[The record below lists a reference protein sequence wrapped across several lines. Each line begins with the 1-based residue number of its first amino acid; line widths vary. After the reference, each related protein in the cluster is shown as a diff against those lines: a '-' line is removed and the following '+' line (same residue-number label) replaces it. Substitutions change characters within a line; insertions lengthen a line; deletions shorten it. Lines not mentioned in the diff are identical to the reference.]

1 MFKKL
6 HYKVRGLPTPLAGLA
21 LGIASLGWCL
31 ENALPL
37 AGWGQTTGAVIGLVM
52 IGFLV
57 LRFTAHHD
65 TLWADLKHPVV
76 GSIVPTFAMCLMVV
90 SKTAGHWMPE
100 AGVVLWC
107 AAVLLHLAALGI
119 FVVNRLQE
127 PRLELMV
134 PSWFVP
140 PIGIVVADVTFP
152 EVAVLL
158 PFAKILFWMGAAAYA
173 VLLPLMIYRLF
184 FLPEVPNGAKP
195 TIAILAAPASL
206 LLAGYLTVEK
216 DPSLLLV
223 ALLFGIAILMTVVIY
238 FAFWRLLRLQFSPG
252 YAAFTFPMAIGAT
265 ALYKLSNLVAG
276 FPSALH
282 YAHQIRFL
290 AHVEVTVAAVV
301 ILYVAALYAK
311 NLRGMLDSIDFDKD
325 NTYLDKANSLYD
337 EGMKG
342 YGLHLGTVVPI
353 SNGDLTVGAYY
364 VDGTGE
370 TSKANVEERDFDY
383 MGLAAK
389 YEYRLSKRTSVYLGA
404 GFHKATVDA
413 TAKANNEIEQKV
425 GEVYTGLTHAF

>member
-276 FPSALH
+276 FPGRPSLRAPDPLPRPRRSDGRRRGDPLCGSPLREEPPRH
-282 YAHQIRFL
+282 APEVPRRSLSLQASRPAQTLNQTASRFIRQG
-290 AHVEVTVAAVV
+290 AVFHC
-301 ILYVAALYAK
+301 
-311 NLRGMLDSIDFDKD
+311 S
-325 NTYLDKANSLYD
+325 
-337 EGMKG
+337 
-342 YGLHLGTVVPI
+342 LHLIPRTTFG
-353 SNGDLTVGAYY
+353 
-364 VDGTGE
+364 
-370 TSKANVEERDFDY
+370 
-383 MGLAAK
+383 
-389 YEYRLSKRTSVYLGA
+389 KRRCRS
-404 GFHKATVDA
+404 HKVAH
-413 TAKANNEIEQKV
+413 
-425 GEVYTGLTHAF
+425 G

>member
-1 MFKKL
+1 MSRFKPHIALLVCNILWAMDYPFYNIVLPEYVHPMAMVSGSLIATALLSLIPLAWEKSEKVARTDIRRLIGAALLIGVLRKVFIMYGLSMTSPIDGSIIDTIVPLLVLVVSVLLGMDRFTKL
-6 HYKVRGLPTPLAGLA
+6 KVAGLA

-276 FPSALH
+276 FPGALH

-311 NLRGMLDSIDFDKD
+311 NLRGMLPKF
-325 NTYLDKANSLYD
+325 
-337 EGMKG
+337 
-342 YGLHLGTVVPI
+342 P
-353 SNGDLTVGAYY
+353 
-364 VDGTGE
+364 
-370 TSKANVEERDFDY
+370 
-383 MGLAAK
+383 AA
-389 YEYRLSKRTSVYLGA
+389 A
-404 GFHKATVDA
+404 
-413 TAKANNEIEQKV
+413 
-425 GEVYTGLTHAF
+425 

>member
-1 MFKKL
+1 M
-6 HYKVRGLPTPLAGLA
+6 
-21 LGIASLGWCL
+21 
-31 ENALPL
+31 
-37 AGWGQTTGAVIGLVM
+37 
-52 IGFLV
+52 
-57 LRFTAHHD
+57 
-65 TLWADLKHPVV
+65 
-76 GSIVPTFAMCLMVV
+76 
-90 SKTAGHWMPE
+90 
-100 AGVVLWC
+100 
-107 AAVLLHLAALGI
+107 
-119 FVVNRLQE
+119 
-127 PRLELMV
+127 
-134 PSWFVP
+134 
-140 PIGIVVADVTFP
+140 
-152 EVAVLL
+152 LL

-276 FPSALH
+276 FPGALH

-311 NLRGMLDSIDFDKD
+311 NLRGMLPK
-325 NTYLDKANSLYD
+325 L
-337 EGMKG
+337 
-342 YGLHLGTVVPI
+342 P
-353 SNGDLTVGAYY
+353 
-364 VDGTGE
+364 
-370 TSKANVEERDFDY
+370 
-383 MGLAAK
+383 AA
-389 YEYRLSKRTSVYLGA
+389 A
-404 GFHKATVDA
+404 
-413 TAKANNEIEQKV
+413 
-425 GEVYTGLTHAF
+425 

>member
-173 VLLPLMIYRLF
+173 VLLPLMI
-184 FLPEVPNGAKP
+184 
-195 TIAILAAPASL
+195 
-206 LLAGYLTVEK
+206 
-216 DPSLLLV
+216 
-223 ALLFGIAILMTVVIY
+223 
-238 FAFWRLLRLQFSPG
+238 
-252 YAAFTFPMAIGAT
+252 
-265 ALYKLSNLVAG
+265 
-276 FPSALH
+276 
-282 YAHQIRFL
+282 
-290 AHVEVTVAAVV
+290 
-301 ILYVAALYAK
+301 
-311 NLRGMLDSIDFDKD
+311 
-325 NTYLDKANSLYD
+325 
-337 EGMKG
+337 
-342 YGLHLGTVVPI
+342 
-353 SNGDLTVGAYY
+353 
-364 VDGTGE
+364 
-370 TSKANVEERDFDY
+370 
-383 MGLAAK
+383 
-389 YEYRLSKRTSVYLGA
+389 
-404 GFHKATVDA
+404 
-413 TAKANNEIEQKV
+413 
-425 GEVYTGLTHAF
+425 